1 MLSTP
6 SVQRIN
12 GSTGWRARRIE
23 FFDLPEGAVV
33 VKGQR
38 APRSAVRVYLQQMLM
53 RLGGQTLLQPVPA
66 RGGYEAQNTE
76 VRRLQ
81 QLAQAGV
88 RVPQLLHVAQEYI
101 VMQRLQGQTLHHYL
115 TQEPSRAL
123 AMFRQGL
130 RELAALHANGQ
141 YLSQAFTRNTL
152 VVDGDFY
159 YIDFEDD
166 PSEVL
171 SLVDAQARDVCA
183 YLLSSVWCIH
193 APHALV
199 LEVWTEECAHMA
211 GDLLVRLR
219 QVSHGLRWLRH
230 LPRQRPPWGR
240 DVVALGALAQFMVQW
255 QSAASVH

>member
-1 MLSTP
+1 M
-6 SVQRIN
+6 
-12 GSTGWRARRIE
+12 
-23 FFDLPEGAVV
+23 V

-53 RLGGQTLLQPVPA
+53 RLGGQTCCNPCQHAVAMKPKTRRCGVCSNWPRQACACRSCCMWHRVHRDATPA
-66 RGGYEAQNTE
+66 RPDAAS
-76 VRRLQ
+76 L
-81 QLAQAGV
+81 
-88 RVPQLLHVAQEYI
+88 PD
-101 VMQRLQGQTLHHYL
+101 L
-115 TQEPSRAL
+115 TKEPSRAL

-199 LEVWTEECAHMA
+199 LEVWTEECAHTA

-230 LPRQRPPWGR
+230 LPRQRPPGGATLSRWG
-240 DVVALGALAQFMVQW
+240 VGAIYGAVAKRCIRALT
-255 QSAASVH
+255 